1 MIFFV
6 YLTGLLRFAL
16 AASGYV
22 CNPRAT
28 LTSTTPRLQARSER
42 RGAQGRIYMP
52 EDGILDYRHS
62 LTIYYSK
69 TDSPAQPPHPPDTTP
84 GTHPYTP

>member
-1 MIFFV
+1 MPPGSARPALV
-6 YLTGLLRFAL
+6 YILFELLTEHDSETTGSERAQGSAGKNIYAGRWHTGL
-16 AASGYV
+16 S
-22 CNPRAT
+22 
-28 LTSTTPRLQARSER
+28 
-42 RGAQGRIYMP
+42 
-52 EDGILDYRHS
+52 S